1 MELKQREQYVDI
13 VCGRIGKTALYIR
26 ELLDEQSKLNS
37 YSKDL
42 RVIEKFD
49 LEEKKNMV
57 SLTNA
62 LLRVDDNYREDGN
75 GLSRMN
81 YGICQNYEKE
91 IYQDIKSFQMLE
103 SNYENRKFEKIQRK
117 KEKEQLEIKK
127 ERREEINLFLKLE
140 GVSVVLMFCLTIFL
154 FLLWNKKYDFSLGLP
169 FFFLFVITGVIFL
182 LLYQIFYYEKK
193 KRMEDE
199 KKEQYFEM
207 IEKEEQVQQ
216 FREDLQIEEF
226 CLKYSVDDS
235 EELENH
241 LQLFQLQKKLIA
253 ENSLFVVQLGL
264 NEFLRRKGVENPQFF
279 IHFPMCFIKE
289 TDFLKVKLYVQ
300 NRKQN
305 LENNVYYQI
314 MGQKE
319 DIEKMR
325 QFANQ
330 YPVLK
335 EQIETTLGSYG
346 ITI

>member
-1 MELKQREQYVDI
+1 MELKEREQYIDI

-26 ELLDEQSKLNS
+26 DLLEEQSKLNS

-49 LEEKKNMV
+49 IEEKKNMV

-62 LLRVDDNYREDGN
+62 LLTVDDNYREDGN

-81 YGICQNYEKE
+81 YGIFQNYVKE
-91 IYQDIKSFQMLE
+91 IHQDIKAFQMLE

-117 KEKEQLEIKK
+117 KERDQLELKK
-127 ERREEINLFLKLE
+127 EKRKEINLFLKLE
-140 GVSVVLMFCLTIFL
+140 GISIAIMFCFTIFL

-169 FFFLFVITGVIFL
+169 FFFLFVITGGIVLI
-182 LLYQIFYYEKK
+182 LYQIFSYVKK
-193 KRMEDE
+193 QRIEDE
-199 KKEQYFEM
+199 KKEEYFGVL
-207 IEKEEQVQQ
+207 EKEEQIQQ
-216 FREDLQIEEF
+216 FREDLQVEEL
-226 CLKYSVDDS
+226 CLKYSVDDC

-241 LQLFQLQKKLIA
+241 LQVFQLQKSFVA

-289 TDFLKVKLYVQ
+289 SDFLKVKLYVE
-300 NRKQN
+300 NRKQD

-325 QFANQ
+325 QFANE
-330 YPVLK
+330 YPVLR
-335 EQIETTLGSYG
+335 EQIETTLGGYG
-346 ITI
+346 IAI